1 MPDSV
6 TITGVGG
13 LPEIGAG
20 DDLGAMIA
28 RACETQGTPIADGD
42 VVVVTQKVV
51 SKAEGRVL
59 DLSGVEPSAEAREFA
74 DAWDK
79 DARAVEVVLR
89 EAVRVVRM
97 ESGVIVTETRHGFV
111 CANSGVDASNV
122 GRGGDWVV
130 LLPLDPDASARR
142 IRAALRE
149 AAGADAAV
157 IVSDTFGRPWR
168 EGAANVAIGAAGI
181 EPLLDYRGRAD
192 DDGRELRATVIA
204 VADEIAGA
212 AELAMGKLARAP
224 AAVVRGYAYARSES
238 GVRPLIREA
247 EKDLFR

>member
-6 TITGVGG
+6 TITGVSG
-13 LPEIGAG
+13 LPEIAAG
-20 DDLGAMIA
+20 DDLGALIA
-28 RACETQGTPIADGD
+28 RACEDQGTPIADGD
-42 VVVVTQKVV
+42 VLVVTQKVV

-59 DLSGVEPSAEAREFA
+59 DLSGVEPSAKAREFA
-74 DAWDK
+74 EAWDK

-89 EAVRVVRM
+89 EAVRVARM
-97 ESGVIVTETRHGFV
+97 ESGVIITETRHGFV

-168 EGAANVAIGAAGI
+168 EGAVNVAIGASGV
-181 EPLLDYRGRAD
+181 EPLADYRGQAD
-192 DDGRELRATVIA
+192 DDGRELRSTVIA

-224 AAVVRGYAYARSES
+224 AAVVRGYAYARGES

-247 EKDLFR
+247 GKDLFR

>member
-6 TITGVGG
+6 TITGVSG
-13 LPEIGAG
+13 LPEIAAG
-20 DDLGAMIA
+20 DDLGALIA
-28 RACETQGTPIADGD
+28 RACEAQGTPIADGD
-42 VVVVTQKVV
+42 VLVVTQKVV

-74 DAWDK
+74 EAWDK

-89 EAVRVVRM
+89 EAVRVARM
-97 ESGVIVTETRHGFV
+97 ESGVVITETRHGFV

-168 EGAANVAIGAAGI
+168 EGAVNVAIGASGV
-181 EPLLDYRGRAD
+181 EPLADYRGQAD
-192 DDGRELRATVIA
+192 DDGRELRSTVIA

-224 AAVVRGYAYARSES
+224 AAVVRGYAYARGES

-247 EKDLFR
+247 GKDLFR

>member
-13 LPEIGAG
+13 LPEIDAG

-181 EPLLDYRGRAD
+181 EPLADYRGQAD
-192 DDGRELRATVIA
+192 DDGRELRSTVIA

-212 AELAMGKLARAP
+212 AELAMGKLDRAP
-224 AAVVRGYAYARSES
+224 AAVVRGYAYARGES